1 MPMRHSRA
9 LKASGG
15 PDVHAPFTEAGLT
28 RRGMPAVCLAISALL
43 FSLLIGSAQAADAP
57 QRSSCLSRAE
67 QRAAVASNH
76 AISLAQAI
84 KFLREHR
91 RYSEVVR
98 ARLCQQDQ
106 KLVYVLT
113 LLGRSGKVI
122 TATIDAV
129 NGEFR
134 VGRSAEN

>member
-1 MPMRHSRA
+1 MPVSR
-9 LKASGG
+9 LSIL
-15 PDVHAPFTEAGLT
+15 VLVAGLLAS
-28 RRGMPAVCLAISALL
+28 PAA
-43 FSLLIGSAQAADAP
+43 AADAP
-57 QRSSCLSRAE
+57 YHDSCLTKAE
-67 QRAAVASNH
+67 QRAAVSANK

-98 ARLCQQDQ
+98 ARLCRHDQ

-113 LLGRSGKVI
+113 LLGRSGKVV

-129 NGEFR
+129 NGEYQL
-134 VGRSAEN
+134 GRSAEK

>member
-1 MPMRHSRA
+1 MLTSR
-9 LKASGG
+9 
-15 PDVHAPFTEAGLT
+15 F
-28 RRGMPAVCLAISALL
+28 AILVLSSTVMA
-43 FSLLIGSAQAADAP
+43 AAAHAADTP
-57 QRSSCLSRAE
+57 HRDSCLSKAE
-67 QRAAVASNH
+67 QRAAVAANR

-84 KFLREHR
+84 KVLREHR

-98 ARLCQQDQ
+98 ARLCQHDQ

-113 LLGRSGKVI
+113 LLGRSGKAI

-129 NGEFR
+129 NGEYQ